1 MEGMGGLMGMA
12 GMGGMAGMDTAVDT
26 AETVHISA
34 LALLK
39 VCKQLIMLKRASSYD
54 KHDSRRHSHH
64 RLFYHHHHHQLQM
77 LKHARAGVPMEVM
90 GLMLGEFIDDFT
102 VRVID
107 VYSMPQSG
115 NSVSVEAVDPV
126 FQHNMLEMLGQVGR
140 TENCVGWYHS
150 HPGFGCWLS
159 SVDVSTAQSFESS
172 TPQNRAVS
180 VVVDPI
186 QSVTGKVRFP
196 THPAPLRTHTHTPT
210 PNCQQVVLSAFRTI
224 NMQQAMMGIEPRQT
238 TSNLGWLEK
247 PSAQAVMRGLNRS
260 YYQLACAYRKTEAE
274 IKMLLKV
281 YEKSWESGLQ
291 MQEPDK
297 VQQENLESAATLKR
311 LTKEY
316 EKMITSGL
324 DADEVAN
331 VGKLNAK
338 HHVEQEI
345 NSVMSR
351 NVDQVLST
359 MLASV
364 VF

>member
-39 VCKQLIMLKRASSYD
+39 
-54 KHDSRRHSHH
+54 
-64 RLFYHHHHHQLQM
+64 M

-186 QSVTGKVRFP
+186 QSVTGKV
-196 THPAPLRTHTHTPT
+196 
-210 PNCQQVVLSAFRTI
+210 VLSAFRTI

-291 MQEPDK
+291 MQEPDQ

>member
-1 MEGMGGLMGMA
+1 MPAADVNALYPEA
-12 GMGGMAGMDTAVDT
+12 PAVDT

-39 VCKQLIMLKRASSYD
+39 
-54 KHDSRRHSHH
+54 
-64 RLFYHHHHHQLQM
+64 M

-90 GLMLGEFIDDFT
+90 GLMLGEYVDDYT

-126 FQHNMLEMLGQVGR
+126 FQQKMLEMLGQVGR

-159 SVDVSTAQSFESS
+159 SVDVSTAQSFENS
-172 TPQNRAVS
+172 TPQQRGVS

-186 QSVTGKVRFP
+186 QSVTGKV
-196 THPAPLRTHTHTPT
+196 
-210 PNCQQVVLSAFRTI
+210 VLSAFRTI
-224 NMQQAMMGIEPRQT
+224 STTQSMMGIEPRQT
-238 TSNLGWLEK
+238 TSNIGWLEK
-247 PSAQAVMRGLNRS
+247 PSPQAMMRGLNRN
-260 YYQLACAYRKTEAE
+260 YYQLPCAYRKNEAE
-274 IKMLLKV
+274 VRMLLKV
-281 YEKSWESGLQ
+281 YTKGWENGLQ
-291 MQEPDK
+291 MSPPEQVK
-297 VQQENLESAATLKR
+297 KENLQTVSTMKR
-311 LTKEY
+311 LCQEY
-316 EKMITSGL
+316 EKMITSGM

-338 HHVEQEI
+338 HHITAEI
-345 NSVMSR
+345 ENVMNR
-351 NVDQVLST
+351 NVTQVLTT
-359 MLASV
+359 MLDCV

>member
-1 MEGMGGLMGMA
+1 MAGLGLGMGGPSPGA
-12 GMGGMAGMDTAVDT
+12 DSPAVDT
-26 AETVHISA
+26 SEMVHISA

-39 VCKQLIMLKRASSYD
+39 
-54 KHDSRRHSHH
+54 
-64 RLFYHHHHHQLQM
+64 M

-90 GLMLGEFIDDFT
+90 GLMLGEFVDDYT

-126 FQHNMLEMLGQVGR
+126 FQQKMLEMLGQVGR
-140 TENCVGWYHS
+140 AENCVGWYHS

-172 TPQNRAVS
+172 TPQQRGVS

-186 QSVTGKVRFP
+186 QSVTGKV
-196 THPAPLRTHTHTPT
+196 
-210 PNCQQVVLSAFRTI
+210 VLSAFRTI
-224 NMQQAMMGIEPRQT
+224 NMQQSIMGIEPRQT
-238 TSNLGWLEK
+238 TSNVGWLDK
-247 PSAQAVMRGLNRS
+247 PSTQTLMRGLNRN
-260 YYQLACAYRKTEAE
+260 YYQLPCSYRKNEAE
-274 IKMLLKV
+274 IRMLLKV
-281 YEKSWESGLQ
+281 YEKGWESGLQ
-291 MQEPDK
+291 LQAPAQNKKENIQT
-297 VQQENLESAATLKR
+297 VQTLKK
-311 LTKEY
+311 LCKEY
-316 EKMITSGL
+316 EKMVTTGL

-338 HHVEQEI
+338 HHVEMEVESLM
-345 NSVMSR
+345 NR

-359 MLASV
+359 MIAAV